1 MFSPDKLHGNDWLVS
16 SKLTSFLGGIC
27 LRDSHRICL
36 IPQFVPNSMQSISN
50 PSSSPLVTAS
60 SFANQKGHQIFVSL
74 NPKYP
79 VSEVHRAFL
88 AETKRQD
95 SLNEIRWKSEISIIY
110 ACTWCQ
116 IPNSKSMVFFLSPPP
131 KKKLYA
137 VIEWLTQF
145 KKPNRTISNICTG
158 RKIEF
163 GSSSPR
169 ISRQKI
175 SPKKNLSTKT
185 TTARNSVSSYTKKQH
200 TPLGENRCPD
210 STCDI
215 WCDTV
220 CTAAHLCD
228 ARRSHHC
235 WEAPVETKNVEVV
248 LETSQCSAR
257 CSNASPDM
265 DLKRNLC
272 EFRFFG
278 IVTMAKKTGMRWIT
292 LVNERQATNSS
303 KCWAVLKNSNR
314 WSYCENLPN
323 SLIQNHGAPQVTT
336 ICCLASIRW
345 YTPKTLLRT
354 TWSFMSWTK
363 ESSTL

>member
-95 SLNEIRWKSEISIIY
+95 SLNEIRWKSGISIIY

-116 IPNSKSMVFFLSPPP
+116 IPNSKSMVFFSCHPPE
-131 KKKLYA
+131 KKLYA

-185 TTARNSVSSYTKKQH
+185 TTARNSVSSYTKNNTRRLAK
-200 TPLGENRCPD
+200 
-210 STCDI
+210 
-215 WCDTV
+215 TV
-220 CTAAHLCD
+220 APIRHATSEVIRSVQLPTFVMHVEAIIVGRHL
-228 ARRSHHC
+228 
-235 WEAPVETKNVEVV
+235 
-248 LETSQCSAR
+248 
-257 CSNASPDM
+257 
-265 DLKRNLC
+265 
-272 EFRFFG
+272 
-278 IVTMAKKTGMRWIT
+278 
-292 LVNERQATNSS
+292 S
-303 KCWAVLKNSNR
+303 K
-314 WSYCENLPN
+314 
-323 SLIQNHGAPQVTT
+323 
-336 ICCLASIRW
+336 
-345 YTPKTLLRT
+345 PKTSRLCWKLR
-354 TWSFMSWTK
+354 SAVQDVQMLRLIWTLK
-363 ESSTL
+363 GICVNSGFLESSPWLKKQVWDE